1 MNHTYS
7 SIEQR
12 ERKRLNH
19 SLFHCCNHWTA
30 IAWRPSVDFHLVL
43 SLLKLYNFRRKCHK
57 ITINFLG
64 LLQIC
69 DESKISFYPNCES
82 NSERHTFRMWECVD
96 SRTLQWRLR
105 ERKLKYQTMIRTN
118 KCIYAL
124 ISWKFLL
131 NPCITLFLLVAA
143 LLASHFLA
151 QCSFTSSIQCN
162 QIFRDYML
170 LGSR

>member
-82 NSERHTFRMWECVD
+82 NSKRHTFRMWECVD

-131 NPCITLFLLVAA
+131 NPCITLPLSRFLGCYIARIAFPL
-143 LLASHFLA
+143 S
-151 QCSFTSSIQCN
+151 
-162 QIFRDYML
+162 ML
-170 LGSR
+170 IYFIHTV